1 MDAAVETYRQVS
13 RRSERDARILANV
26 GLVRHVLGRILPNLP
41 QRVDRENL
49 EAAGMLGLV
58 EAAGQYDP
66 NRGVPFAT
74 FAVVRIRGAILD
86 ELRRNCPLP
95 QSMLQKWTRIQE
107 AYQRLSLD
115 VSLETLAAEAAL
127 TVAEVEE
134 CLEAIR
140 LTQPDSWFEELTDQ
154 VPDRTEPEMR
164 ERELTRDEQV
174 QLLAQ
179 LIEQLPTQMRMV
191 VTLYYRDG
199 LRLKEIGEV
208 LHLSESRISRI
219 LTQAE
224 LLMRERVRRHS

>member
-1 MDAAVETYRQVS
+1 M
-13 RRSERDARILANV
+13 
-26 GLVRHVLGRILPNLP
+26 
-41 QRVDRENL
+41 RVDRENL

-58 EAAGQYDP
+58 EAASQFDP
-66 NRGVPFAT
+66 ARGVPFAV
-74 FAVVRIRGAILD
+74 FAAARIRGAILD

-107 AYQRLSLD
+107 AYQRLTLEAS
-115 VSLETLAAEAAL
+115 VETLAAEAAL
-127 TVAEVEE
+127 SVAEVEE

-140 LTQPDSWFEELTDQ
+140 LTHPDAWYDELAEQ
-154 VPDRTEPEMR
+154 VPDRTEPDLPD
-164 ERELTRDEQV
+164 RELTRQEQL
-174 QLLAQ
+174 QCLAQ

-224 LLMRERVRRHS
+224 LLMRERVRRNS